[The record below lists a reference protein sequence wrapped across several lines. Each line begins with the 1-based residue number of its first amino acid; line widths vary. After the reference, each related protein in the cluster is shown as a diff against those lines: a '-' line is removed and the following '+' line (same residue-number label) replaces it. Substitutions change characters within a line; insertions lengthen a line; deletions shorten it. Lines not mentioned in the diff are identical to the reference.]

1 MDSVAVIFPHQL
13 FRDNPCLKRDR
24 IAYLVED
31 PWFFGGPANP
41 RKFHRQKLV
50 LHRASLQAYRE
61 FLESRGFVV
70 RYLEFTQ
77 KMGMGYLI
85 EWLKKDGVR
94 EIVTCD
100 TVEKGLTETLTRQA
114 EAGGMKVKFLATPM
128 FLCSEGD
135 IEGFFQ
141 RKEKFHQTSFYVF
154 QRRSRNILLEN
165 GKPLGGR
172 WTYDPLNRRKL
183 PRGLEVPGL
192 PEPENE
198 PYASAARDYVSRN
211 FPGHPGDTGQ
221 FIYPVTHQGA
231 QKWLENF
238 LTYRLGNFGDYQD
251 AISAREPYIF
261 HSLLSPLLNI
271 GLLTPNQV
279 LTTTL
284 DFAMDHPV
292 PLNSLEG
299 FIRQVLGWREYV
311 RAVYLLAGEKQ
322 RVGNFWG
329 HTRDLPQAFYTG
341 ATGLPP
347 VDTVIRRLLATAY
360 AHHIERLMVLGNF
373 MLLAE
378 IQPQAVYRWF
388 MEMFIDAYDWVM
400 VPNVYGMSQF
410 ADGGLIM
417 TKPYVSS
424 SHYLLKMSDY
434 PAGPWCKIWDGLFWR
449 FIEKHQ
455 DYFQQNP
462 RLKPMV
468 QVLTRMSQDR
478 LRDLLRIAEGFL
490 KELH

>member
-41 RKFHRQKLV
+41 RKFHRQKLA

-94 EIVTCD
+94 KIVTCD

-141 RKEKFHQTSFYVF
+141 GKEKFHQTSFYVF

-192 PEPENE
+192 PEPDNE
-198 PYASAARDYVSRN
+198 PYVSAARDYVSRN
-211 FPGHPGDTGQ
+211 FLGHPGDTGQ

-231 QKWLENF
+231 QK
-238 LTYRLGNFGDYQD
+238 
-251 AISAREPYIF
+251 
-261 HSLLSPLLNI
+261 
-271 GLLTPNQV
+271 
-279 LTTTL
+279 
-284 DFAMDHPV
+284 
-292 PLNSLEG
+292 
-299 FIRQVLGWREYV
+299 
-311 RAVYLLAGEKQ
+311 
-322 RVGNFWG
+322 
-329 HTRDLPQAFYTG
+329 
-341 ATGLPP
+341 
-347 VDTVIRRLLATAY
+347 
-360 AHHIERLMVLGNF
+360 
-373 MLLAE
+373 
-378 IQPQAVYRWF
+378 
-388 MEMFIDAYDWVM
+388 
-400 VPNVYGMSQF
+400 
-410 ADGGLIM
+410 
-417 TKPYVSS
+417 
-424 SHYLLKMSDY
+424 
-434 PAGPWCKIWDGLFWR
+434 
-449 FIEKHQ
+449 
-455 DYFQQNP
+455 
-462 RLKPMV
+462 
-468 QVLTRMSQDR
+468 
-478 LRDLLRIAEGFL
+478 
-490 KELH
+490 